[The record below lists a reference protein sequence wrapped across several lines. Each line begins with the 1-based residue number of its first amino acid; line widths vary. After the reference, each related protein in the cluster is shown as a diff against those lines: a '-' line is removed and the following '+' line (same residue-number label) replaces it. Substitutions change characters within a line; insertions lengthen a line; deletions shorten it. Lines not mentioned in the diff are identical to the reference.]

1 MSLEAEL
8 TSQEGYSKSIS
19 SKEAITPK
27 FFGEGSRYFGIVVLN
42 LILSVVTLGLY
53 YPWAK
58 AAIRKFMW
66 SNTEI
71 KGDNLVFHGTGKEMF
86 KGWIVVYGT
95 FLLLYALLIY
105 ATSIQATWQWTVLAI
120 FYLAII
126 LLAPLAVFGAWRYRV
141 SRTSWRGIFLSFDGS
156 LRKFYPFFLGQL
168 FLTVITLGIYGSWMQ
183 TKVQKYLFKHTRF
196 GEKRF
201 GFSGEGGELFGIT
214 LAGIILSVITLY
226 LYLPVYIKNR
236 FNFTIDNTS
245 MGDEGEKS
253 FLKSTLS
260 SGEAFKIIFTNFL
273 LLVVTLGLAF
283 PWTTMRS
290 MKMFLENIVIPDEVD
305 LDNLV
310 QNADGYNNALGEEM
324 ADFLDIGLDF

>member
-1 MSLEAEL
+1 MSFESEL
-8 TSQEGYSKSIS
+8 GTGSIQSPTINS
-19 SKEAITPK
+19 SSGTRPK

-86 KGWIVVYGT
+86 KGWIIVYGT
-95 FLLLYALLIY
+95 FLITYAALIY
-105 ATSIQATWQWTVLAI
+105 ASSMQATWVWIPLLI
-120 FYLAII
+120 FYLAIF
-126 LLAPLAVFGAWRYRV
+126 LLMPLAIFGAWRYRV
-141 SRTSWRGIFLSFDGS
+141 SRTSWRGIFLSFDGKLS
-156 LRKFYPFFLGQL
+156 VFFKMFLGQL
-168 FLTVITLGIYGSWMQ
+168 LLTIVTLGLYSPWMQ
-183 TKVQKYLFKHTRF
+183 VKIQKYLFEHTRF

-201 GFSGEGGELFGIT
+201 GFHGEGGELFGIT
-214 LAGIILSVITLY
+214 IAGVLLSLFTLY

-245 MGDEGEKS
+245 LGETKQS
-253 FLKSTLS
+253 FLRSTLE
-260 SGEAFKIIFTNFL
+260 SGEAFKIMFTNVLMLIF
-273 LLVVTLGLAF
+273 TLGLAF

-290 MKMFLENIVIPDEVD
+290 MKMFLENIVIPDDVD
-305 LDNLV
+305 LDALV
-310 QNADGYNNALGEEM
+310 QSADGYNNALGEEM
-324 ADFLDIGLDF
+324 ADFFDIGFDF